1 MYNERMIRLLLDK
14 GVTERELE
22 VVLDRTRGV
31 SLAHIA
37 QDEGVTPERI
47 RQIEA
52 RALRKIGKILKPKC
66 YIPLQS

>member
-37 QDEGVTPERI
+37 KDEGVTPERI

-52 RALRKIGKILKPKC
+52 RAHRKIHKILKPH
-66 YIPLQS
+66 

>member
-37 QDEGVTPERI
+37 ADEGVTPERI

-52 RALRKIGKILKPKC
+52 RAHRKIHNILKPHGV
-66 YIPLQS
+66 

>member
-1 MYNERMIRLLLDK
+1 MYNERLIRLLLDK

-37 QDEGVTPERI
+37 KDEGVTPERI
-47 RQIEA
+47 RQIES
-52 RALRKIGKILKPKC
+52 RAHRKIGKILRPHGM
-66 YIPLQS
+66 

>member
-1 MYNERMIRLLLDK
+1 MYNERLIRLLLDN

-31 SLAHIA
+31 SLVHIA
-37 QDEGVTPERI
+37 ADEGVTPTRI

-52 RALRKIGKILKPKC
+52 KAHRKILKILKPHGV
-66 YIPLQS
+66 